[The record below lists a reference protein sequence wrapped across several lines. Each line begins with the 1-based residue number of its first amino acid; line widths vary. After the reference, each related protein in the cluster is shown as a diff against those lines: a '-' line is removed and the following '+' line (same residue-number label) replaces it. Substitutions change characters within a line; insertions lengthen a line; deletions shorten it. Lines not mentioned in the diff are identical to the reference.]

1 MYFNTICKNNNLAK
15 ICEFTPLFC
24 SIFSDISKIH
34 DGIGDKLGGFFQWFC
49 AFLAGFIVGFIYG
62 WKLTLVI
69 LAISPLLA
77 GSAFVMTKVTCL
89 ELVSF
94 EAVCSQGKKNQNKT
108 SSTSS

>member
-1 MYFNTICKNNNLAK
+1 MHDIVVYF
-15 ICEFTPLFC
+15 
-24 SIFSDISKIH
+24 FSDISKIH

-77 GSAFVMTKVTCL
+77 GSAFVMTKVTNL
-89 ELVSF
+89 AYFILL
-94 EAVCSQGKKNQNKT
+94 AVKVK
-108 SSTSS
+108 STKIKHHQ